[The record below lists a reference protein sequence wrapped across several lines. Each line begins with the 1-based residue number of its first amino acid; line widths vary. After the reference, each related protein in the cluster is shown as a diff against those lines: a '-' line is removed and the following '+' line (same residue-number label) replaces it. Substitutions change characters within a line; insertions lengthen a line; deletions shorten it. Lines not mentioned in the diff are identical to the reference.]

1 MKFLL
6 SDWLKR
12 MVIKSSSL
20 PEARIVNLFVIL
32 EDLLEAPG
40 IREQLLSG
48 GLDAESHNDLKAF
61 LLSMAVDARLK
72 EPDKLALQLCFILI
86 GALNEEVRTPGCQA
100 MERAVEAVSNLVSVA
115 KSPRAS
121 TARSFSAA
129 VVASFFVVCGALLVF
144 MPGHNEKAATNMVR
158 RIPIAS
164 VALNTAPIATNPEK
178 LVALYQMHDKIR
190 AGQCSYP
197 QALMLSEPQRAVF
210 MNGVVNID
218 DLNTAKTNLE
228 EVIQLYQKV
237 DCYYPPAAMLL

>member
-61 LLSMAVDARLK
+61 LLSMAVDAGLK
-72 EPDKLALQLCFILI
+72 EPNKLALQLCFILI
-86 GALNEEVRTPGCQA
+86 GALNEEMRTPGCQA
-100 MERAVEAVSNLVSVA
+100 MARAGEAVSNLLSTA

-121 TARSFSAA
+121 RSRSFSAA
-129 VVASFFVVCGALLVF
+129 VASIFVISGVLLVF
-144 MPGHNEKAATNMVR
+144 MPSHNEQFAPRMVR
-158 RIPIAS
+158 RIPVAN
-164 VALNTAPIATNPEK
+164 VALNTAAITPNPEK